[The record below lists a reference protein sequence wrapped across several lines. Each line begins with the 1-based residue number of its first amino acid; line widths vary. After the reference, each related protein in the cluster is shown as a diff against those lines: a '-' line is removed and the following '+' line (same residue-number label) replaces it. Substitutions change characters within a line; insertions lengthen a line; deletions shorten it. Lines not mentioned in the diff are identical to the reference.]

1 MEPRDDQTEA
11 GPDLRHYFTIVRSY
25 WKGILAILLMVL
37 IMTFGW
43 TLLQPKVY
51 ESSSSGLVMVAGASD
66 LGTALAGDNLS
77 KSKATSY
84 SSIAATR
91 PVAARVKESLGLEAS
106 EDELLGRVSVEV
118 PTATAEIRI
127 TASAGT
133 PEQAQELANA
143 WVEALSAQAVDLE
156 TQGSAADIGPAV
168 TVEPLGRAAL
178 PSSPTS
184 PNVRLALAI
193 GAVAG
198 LALGLAY
205 ALIRNHL
212 DRRIRSAAMVERLG
226 QAVVGTIPR
235 DERLEQG
242 RAIVETDALQV
253 GPDRQ
258 AHAFAEALRELRTNL
273 SYIDVDNPPRSI
285 VVTSSVPA
293 EGKSSL
299 AANLAGAIASTG
311 QRTVLIDADLRRPV
325 QAKIFDLP
333 AGGGLTD
340 VLSGAAD
347 LDDVLLPYGPLP
359 ALEVLG
365 AGRIP
370 PNPSELLGSKS
381 MKHLIEDL
389 VKDAVVIVDAP
400 PLLPVTDAAVLS
412 TAVDGTLVSV
422 KAGQT
427 TIDELE
433 KSLANLHRVGTRVL
447 GVILNQVPTKG
458 LGSSRY
464 GYYGQYYYSS
474 DDAGSSGSKSKGTK
488 RRIKKTTPVKAEA
501 PAAAEPL
508 SEFDEELHGMRHA
521 RRVQN

>member
-1 MEPRDDQTEA
+1 MEPRDDQAEA

-25 WKGILAILLMVL
+25 WKGIVSILLVVL
-37 IMTFGW
+37 ILTFGW

-91 PVAARVKESLGLEAS
+91 PVAARVKEELGLDAS
-106 EDELLGRVSVEV
+106 EDALLGRVSVEV

-127 TASAGT
+127 TASAET

-143 WVEALSAQAVDLE
+143 WVEALSAQAVDIE
-156 TQGSAADIGPAV
+156 TQGATADIGPAV

-178 PSSPTS
+178 PTSPTS
-184 PNVRLALAI
+184 PNVRLAMAI

-235 DERLEQG
+235 DDRLEKG
-242 RAIVETDALQV
+242 RAVVESDALMLD
-253 GPDRQ
+253 GDRQ
-258 AHAFAEALRELRTNL
+258 AHAFSEALRELRTNL

-285 VVTSSVPA
+285 VVTSSVPS

-299 AANLAGAIASTG
+299 AANLAAAIASTG

-325 QAKIFDLP
+325 QAGIFDLP

-340 VLSGAAD
+340 VLSSAAD
-347 LDDVLLPYGPLP
+347 LDDVLMPFGPLP

-370 PNPSELLGSKS
+370 PNPSELLGSNS
-381 MKHLIEDL
+381 MKRLIASL
-389 VKDAVVIVDAP
+389 VEDAVVIIDAP

-412 TAVDGTLVSV
+412 TAVDGTLVTV

-433 KSLANLHRVGTRVL
+433 KSLGNLRRVGTRVL
-447 GVILNQVPTKG
+447 GVILNQVPTRG
-458 LGSSRY
+458 VGSAEY
-464 GYYGQYYYSS
+464 GYYGKYYYSNS
-474 DDAGSSGSKSKGTK
+474 ESGGSSAGRESAK
-488 RRIKKTTPVKAEA
+488 
-501 PAAAEPL
+501 AAAARDTQSASLNDADL
-508 SEFDEELHGMRHA
+508 SEFDEELHGVRHA
-521 RRVQN
+521 RRTRS